1 MKPILMCIVF
11 LAASAWSDVNLIWT
25 QFQFEKGYLEVDTAK
40 ICNVDTTYVNCTQN
54 EGLAYYSTL
63 DTGYAVL
70 FNPLITKAQIFK
82 YLNEDEQREAAAGRG
97 VKITAVLR
105 YEFMKWQEWGIIKMT
120 KDSAQRLL
128 DRILPESR
136 DIQGRTIIHKKVCD
150 EESPS
155 ACQGEVL
162 WGGSGSPG
170 LTEEDISRLPQ
181 KKILAETAEPA
192 PADTSAKDPVG
203 EQPKDTSASVGEQPA
218 DTSASV
224 SDSSG
229 AAADTSEKSLR
240 IFDPATFMAQSVMP
254 GMRYR
259 VFDLNGVYLYD
270 GIWQGS
276 LKTVGSIRIVRFE
289 NGKTVIFR

>member
-40 ICNVDTTYVNCTQN
+40 ICNVDTTYINCSLDK
-54 EGLAYYSTL
+54 GLAYYSTM
-63 DTGYAVL
+63 DTSFAVL

-170 LTEEDISRLPQ
+170 LTEEDVSRLPQ
-181 KKILAETAEPA
+181 KKILAESAEPA
-192 PADTSAKDPVG
+192 PADSSAKDSVG
-203 EQPKDTSASVGEQPA
+203 EQSKDTSASVG
-218 DTSASV
+218 
-224 SDSSG
+224 DSSG
-229 AAADTSEKSLR
+229 AAADSSEKPLR
-240 IFDPATFMAQSVMP
+240 IFESANFLAQSVKP
-254 GMRYR
+254 GMLYR

-270 GIWQGS
+270 GTWQGS
-276 LKTVGSIRIVRFE
+276 FKAQGKPVLVRFE
-289 NGKTVIFR
+289 NGQTTVFR

>member
-40 ICNVDTTYVNCTQN
+40 ICNVDTTYINCSLDK
-54 EGLAYYSTL
+54 GLAYYSTM
-63 DTGYAVL
+63 DTSFAVL

-192 PADTSAKDPVG
+192 PADTSAKD
-203 EQPKDTSASVGEQPA
+203 SVGEQPA

-224 SDSSG
+224 GDSSG
-229 AAADTSEKSLR
+229 AAADTSEKPLR
-240 IFDPATFMAQSVMP
+240 IFESANFLAQSVKS

-270 GIWQGS
+270 GTWQGNFKAQDKPV
-276 LKTVGSIRIVRFE
+276 LVRFE
-289 NGKTVIFR
+289 NGQTTVFR

>member
-40 ICNVDTTYVNCTQN
+40 ICNVDTTYINCSLDK
-54 EGLAYYSTL
+54 GLAYYSTM
-63 DTGYAVL
+63 DTSFAVL

-150 EESPS
+150 EETPS

-170 LTEEDISRLPQ
+170 LTEEDVSRLPQ
-181 KKILAETAEPA
+181 KKILAESAEPA
-192 PADTSAKDPVG
+192 PADSSAKDSVG
-203 EQPKDTSASVGEQPA
+203 EQSKDTSASVG
-218 DTSASV
+218 
-224 SDSSG
+224 DSSG
-229 AAADTSEKSLR
+229 AAADSSEKPLR
-240 IFDPATFMAQSVMP
+240 IFESANFLAQFVKP
-254 GMRYR
+254 GMLYR

-270 GIWQGS
+270 GTWQGS
-276 LKTVGSIRIVRFE
+276 FKAQGKPVLVRFE
-289 NGKTVIFR
+289 NGQTTVFR

>member
-40 ICNVDTTYVNCTQN
+40 ICNVDTTYINCSLDK
-54 EGLAYYSTL
+54 GLAYYSTM
-63 DTGYAVL
+63 DTSFAVL
-70 FNPLITKAQIFK
+70 FNPLITKVQIFK

-192 PADTSAKDPVG
+192 PADTSAKD
-203 EQPKDTSASVGEQPA
+203 SVGEQPA

-224 SDSSG
+224 GDSSG
-229 AAADTSEKSLR
+229 AAADTSEKPLR
-240 IFDPATFMAQSVMP
+240 IFESANFLAQSVKS

-270 GIWQGS
+270 GTWQGNFKAQDKPV
-276 LKTVGSIRIVRFE
+276 LVRFE
-289 NGKTVIFR
+289 NGQTTVFR

>member
-40 ICNVDTTYVNCTQN
+40 ICNVDTTYINCSLDK
-54 EGLAYYSTL
+54 GLAYYSTM
-63 DTGYAVL
+63 DTSFAVL

-192 PADTSAKDPVG
+192 PADTSAKD
-203 EQPKDTSASVGEQPA
+203 SVGEQPA

-224 SDSSG
+224 GDSSG
-229 AAADTSEKSLR
+229 AAADTSEKPLR
-240 IFDPATFMAQSVMP
+240 IFESANFLAQSVKS

-270 GIWQGS
+270 GTWQGNFKAQGKPV
-276 LKTVGSIRIVRFE
+276 LVRFE
-289 NGKTVIFR
+289 NGQTTVFR